1 MIGQTMLL
9 DSLLMNLN
17 FFFAIFVQPF
27 VLLADA
33 CNIVMIVASHHF
45 RNVQSLSSGRIGRY
59 SCDEV
64 RSISVCSL
72 LSL

>member
-17 FFFAIFVQPF
+17 VIFAIFLQPF
-27 VLLADA
+27 DLLADA
-33 CNIVMIVASHHF
+33 CNFVIIVASHHF
-45 RNVQSLSSGRIGRY
+45 RNVQSLSLGRTSGY
-59 SCDEV
+59 SYDEV